1 MKKLEK
7 QQLDLRFLQANM
19 RTQILQSGWLP
30 LLFATFLFYYLIMKK
45 RKSSIKKLKR
55 KKKRRSSSELHK
67 VLPTLKLVEDKKTEK
82 KEIKTISEQSQ
93 DELEPIISTPITS
106 PMSDE

>member
-19 RTQILQSGWLP
+19 RTPTLQSGWLP

-55 KKKRRSSSELHK
+55 KKKRRSSAELHK
-67 VLPTLKLVEDKKTEK
+67 VLPTLKLVEDKKPEK
-82 KEIKTISEQSQ
+82 KK
-93 DELEPIISTPITS
+93 
-106 PMSDE
+106 

>member
-1 MKKLEK
+1 MKKVNFNKAYISKLE
-7 QQLDLRFLQANM
+7 
-19 RTQILQSGWLP
+19 QSAWLV
-30 LLFATFLFYYLIMKK
+30 LLFAIFLFYYLIMKK

-55 KKKRRSSSELHK
+55 KKKQRSSAELDK
-67 VLPTLKLVEDKKTEK
+67 VLPTLKLVEDKKPEK

-93 DELEPIISTPITS
+93 DELEPIISTPTTS

>member
-1 MKKLEK
+1 MKKVNFNKAYISKLE
-7 QQLDLRFLQANM
+7 
-19 RTQILQSGWLP
+19 QSTWLV
-30 LLFATFLFYYLIMKK
+30 LLFAIFLFYYLIMKK

-55 KKKRRSSSELHK
+55 KKKQRSSAELDK
-67 VLPTLKLVEDKKTEK
+67 VLPTLKLVEDKKPEK

>member
-7 QQLDLRFLQANM
+7 QQLDLRFLEANM
-19 RTQILQSGWLP
+19 RTPTLQSGWLP

-55 KKKRRSSSELHK
+55 KKKQRSSAELDK
-67 VLPTLKLVEDKKTEK
+67 VLPTLKLVEDKKPEK

>member
-1 MKKLEK
+1 MKIIKLSEE
-7 QQLDLRFLQANM
+7 
-19 RTQILQSGWLP
+19 
-30 LLFATFLFYYLIMKK
+30 
-45 RKSSIKKLKR
+45 KLKR
-55 KKKRRSSSELHK
+55 KKKQRSSAELHEVLPVLKLFKDKKPEK
-67 VLPTLKLVEDKKTEK
+67 VLPTLKLVEDKKPEK